1 MSASSPALPYTQSSP
16 QAHIIASDAEALA
29 IADEIAAVLKPGAAE
44 RDRTGIV
51 PVEIVNTYS
60 NSGLWGI
67 TVPRRFGGAEVSA
80 ATLAQVIAI
89 LSAADPSLGQIPQN
103 HYCLLED
110 IRLQGS
116 DDQQAFFFAQV
127 LQGYRFANA
136 LSETGGKTVLDIR
149 TRIVQGAEG
158 LRITGRKGY
167 CTGSLYAHWIG
178 ILALDA
184 DDRAQLAFVPQNS
197 PGLTVV
203 DDWACL
209 GQRTTASGTVLADNL
224 PVNPFHLFPT
234 WKSYASPT
242 LAGPFAQLTTAA
254 IDAGIARAALDDT
267 VAFVRN
273 SARPWIDAGVARASD
288 DPLTIYHIGQ
298 LDSRLAAADAL
309 LERAGRVLDRYKN
322 DLSEEHVAAGRR
334 LRPVLRP
341 AGGNRSARGGA
352 RPGGGQLVDGRQH
365 LAAYLAHAV
374 AGVAGR
380 ADRRCDRDGHFA
392 GRLHLDGGGDWR
404 RWAGRSGHSFWLS
417 ALSD

>member
-1 MSASSPALPYTQSSP
+1 MMSASSPALPYTQSTP

-29 IADEIAAVLKPGAAE
+29 IAHEIAAVLKPGAAE

-51 PVEIVNTYS
+51 PAEIVNTYS

-89 LSAADPSLGQIPQN
+89 VSAADPSLGQIPQN

-110 IRLQGS
+110 IRLEGS
-116 DDQQAFFFAQV
+116 DEQQAFFFAQV

-149 TRIVQGAEG
+149 TRIEEGAGG
-158 LRITGRKGY
+158 LRINGRKGY

-184 DDRAQLAFVPQNS
+184 DDRAQLAFVPHDS

-203 DDWACL
+203 NDWACL

-267 VAFVRN
+267 VAFVRDR
-273 SARPWIDAGVARASD
+273 ARP
-288 DPLTIYHIGQ
+288 
-298 LDSRLAAADAL
+298 
-309 LERAGRVLDRYKN
+309 
-322 DLSEEHVAAGRR
+322 
-334 LRPVLRP
+334 
-341 AGGNRSARGGA
+341 
-352 RPGGGQLVDGRQH
+352 
-365 LAAYLAHAV
+365 
-374 AGVAGR
+374 
-380 ADRRCDRDGHFA
+380 
-392 GRLHLDGGGDWR
+392 
-404 RWAGRSGHSFWLS
+404 
-417 ALSD
+417 

>member
-158 LRITGRKGY
+158 LGINGRKGY

-184 DDRAQLAFVPQNS
+184 DDRAQ
-197 PGLTVV
+197 
-203 DDWACL
+203 
-209 GQRTTASGTVLADNL
+209 
-224 PVNPFHLFPT
+224 H
-234 WKSYASPT
+234 
-242 LAGPFAQLTTAA
+242 
-254 IDAGIARAALDDT
+254 
-267 VAFVRN
+267 
-273 SARPWIDAGVARASD
+273 
-288 DPLTIYHIGQ
+288 
-298 LDSRLAAADAL
+298 
-309 LERAGRVLDRYKN
+309 
-322 DLSEEHVAAGRR
+322 
-334 LRPVLRP
+334 
-341 AGGNRSARGGA
+341 GNE
-352 RPGGGQLVDGRQH
+352 
-365 LAAYLAHAV
+365 
-374 AGVAGR
+374 
-380 ADRRCDRDGHFA
+380 A
-392 GRLHLDGGGDWR
+392 GRLGAHPGHPHQGFNRPWPGQR
-404 RWAGRSGHSFWLS
+404 RQPIRPGS
-417 ALSD
+417 AYDSTPPQSSRNANPTKP